1 MSARLRKSEVRELD
15 EELPISLSKK
25 DVVVR
30 EDDVLLI
37 NNRLSFI
44 FLNGSWVPALPL
56 LLEREDLLPQVVVD
70 MGAVRFVANGAD
82 IMRPGIVEVPEVE
95 EGSFVVVVD
104 ERNRKPLGV
113 GQAKV
118 SGEKMRSMSSGNVV
132 ESLHFVG
139 DEYWKK
145 YSN

>member
-15 EELPISLSKK
+15 EELPITLSKK

-30 EDDVLLI
+30 EGDALLI
-37 NNRLSFI
+37 NGRLSFI
-44 FLNGSWVPALPL
+44 FLADSWVPALPL

-70 MGAVRFVANGAD
+70 MGAVKFVANGAD
-82 IMRPGIVEVPEVE
+82 IMRPGIVEVPDCE

-113 GQAKV
+113 GRAKF
-118 SGEKMRSMSSGNVV
+118 SGAEMRLMSSGNVV